1 MVSRVFLLHPH
12 GRTDFL
18 ELLNRL
24 YSLLVFLEICLEFI
38 EWDCCGSV
46 DDPGEHLDIFI
57 WKLAPDGVDVVLRM
71 RTWLDQRSLGS
82 TL

>member
-24 YSLLVFLEICLEFI
+24 YSLLVFLEICLKLI
-38 EWDCCGSV
+38 EWDGCGSV
-46 DDPGEHLDIFI
+46 DDPREHLDILI
-57 WKLAPDGVDVVLRM
+57 WQLTSYGIDVVLRM